1 VFDAKQIAELRLFSG
16 RTIDVPLVFIAGK
29 NDWGPYQTP
38 GALETMKSKA
48 RIRML
53 GVKWVERAGHWVQQE
68 HPQEVTQLLVEFL
81 REQALRSNPGDATTL
96 LTRRE

>member
-1 VFDAKQIAELRLFSG
+1 MFDAKQIAELRLFSG

-48 RIRML
+48 CMRML

-68 HPQEVTQLLVEFL
+68 HPQEITQLLVEFV
-81 REQALRSNPGDATTL
+81 REQATQQS
-96 LTRRE
+96 RRCHNASDSS